1 MRKSPT
7 TESEEVQ
14 HKIKQKTTEDTSDDH
29 ILSLSCLNKTNVL
42 MNEKEYR
49 GQESK
54 LFLI

>member
-29 ILSLSCLNKTNVL
+29 IFSLSCLNKTNVL

-49 GQESK
+49 GKESK
-54 LFLI
+54 LF